1 MTFLNVNG
9 AVIHHRLRRK
19 GAGPRADETAVV
31 FLNSLGTDLRI
42 WDDVISLLPDDWT
55 ILQIDKRGHGLS
67 EQADTTMEVYAADV
81 AALMDHYGI
90 GPAIISGVS
99 IGGMIAQQLFH
110 ARPDL
115 VRSMLLS
122 NTAAKIGDAE
132 GWQARLDQLEK
143 VGLDAMADG
152 VLERW
157 FSEGFRSSRPDDT
170 RGYRA
175 MLARTPAEG
184 YAAACR
190 AIRDTDLR
198 SRSGEINVPVCCV
211 SGSDDLATPPE
222 LVSDFAKS
230 LPQATLLDIAGAG
243 HLPCIEAPSPVATAL
258 TDLAA
263 QA

>member
-1 MTFLNVNG
+1 MTFLKVNG

-19 GAGPRADETAVV
+19 VDSRRPDETAVV

-42 WDDVISLLPDDWT
+42 WDEVISMLPDEWT
-55 ILQIDKRGHGLS
+55 ILQVDKRGHGLS
-67 EQADTTMEVYAADV
+67 EYVDTNMEVYASDV
-81 AALMDHYGI
+81 AALMDRYSI

-110 ARPDL
+110 TRPDL

-122 NTAAKIGDAE
+122 NTAAKIGDAD

-157 FSEGFRSSRPDDT
+157 FSAGFLSSRPDDT

-175 MLARTPAEG
+175 MLSRTPAEG

-198 SRSGEINVPVCCV
+198 SRSGEINVPVSCV
-211 SGSDDLATPPE
+211 SGSYDLATPPE

-230 LPQATLLDIAGAG
+230 LPKATLLNVENVG
-243 HLPCIEAPSPVATAL
+243 HLPCIEAPSPIATAL